1 MAYIA
6 EQYQLEKATGL
17 RRPSGQLK
25 LSKLRAKHFCVIDL
39 HMLGRS
45 GREIAAELG
54 YSEAWVSNVLT
65 DPLSVAEIQRR
76 VDEARAT
83 LNPIYTKAIRRVDEG
98 LDATYKDGETPNHT
112 TRLRAAD
119 MVFKVK
125 GEYDKAGDSE
135 KTAED
140 VVAQIINLQ
149 VNVGT
154 QPSLPPPVN
163 GEVDGHDN
171 SQ

>member
-6 EQYQLEKATGL
+6 EQYQLEKATGV

-25 LSKLRAKHFCVIDL
+25 LSKLRAKHYCVIDL
-39 HMLGRS
+39 HMLGRAN
-45 GREIAAELG
+45 REIAQELG

-65 DPLSVAEIQRR
+65 DPLSVGEIQRR
-76 VDEARAT
+76 VDEARSQ

-98 LDATYKDGETPNHT
+98 LDATYKDGETANHT

-125 GEYDKAGDSE
+125 GEYGKAGSDE

-140 VVAQIINLQ
+140 VVSQIINLQ
-149 VNVGT
+149 VNVDT
-154 QPSLPPPVN
+154 KTALPPPVN
-163 GEVDGHDN
+163 GEIDGND
-171 SQ
+171 